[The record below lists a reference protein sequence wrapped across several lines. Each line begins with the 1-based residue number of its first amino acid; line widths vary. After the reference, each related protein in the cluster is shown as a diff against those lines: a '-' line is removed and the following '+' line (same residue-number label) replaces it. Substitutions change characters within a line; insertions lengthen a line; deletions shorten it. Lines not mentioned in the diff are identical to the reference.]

1 MFTHKIKKGILKFFG
16 KIFGLN
22 HVSICLKQTICIKKP
37 VITIPVKKRRYI
49 AIKLFK
55 KNLEFKTLIFI
66 LIFHSF
72 FLITQG

>member
-37 VITIPVKKRRYI
+37 VITTPVKKRRYT

-55 KNLEFKTLIFI
+55 KIQNLKHLY
-66 LIFHSF
+66 SY
-72 FLITQG
+72 